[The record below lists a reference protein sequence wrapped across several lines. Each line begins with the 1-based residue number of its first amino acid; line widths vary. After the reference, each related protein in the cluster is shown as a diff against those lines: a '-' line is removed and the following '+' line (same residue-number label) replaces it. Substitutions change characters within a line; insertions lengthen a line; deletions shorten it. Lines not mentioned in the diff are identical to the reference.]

1 MVEILH
7 VISEAIF
14 ALIAKITYTKLKIF
28 LLTCYSQKQNLFLC
42 KPPTDNRFLDFL
54 SKGLNDFN
62 LMENDPFILG
72 DTNINI
78 LDNGHN
84 ILDKYKDM
92 SKRNSNF
99 GAIPIKYAQICS
111 TLGLKQ
117 LIKHPT
123 RITCYTLTLIDHVIG
138 LFQKKAKQGGTE
150 DMQFPG
156 VLKK

>member
-1 MVEILH
+1 
-7 VISEAIF
+7 
-14 ALIAKITYTKLKIF
+14 
-28 LLTCYSQKQNLFLC
+28 
-42 KPPTDNRFLDFL
+42 
-54 SKGLNDFN
+54 
-62 LMENDPFILG
+62 MENDLFILG
-72 DTNINI
+72 GTNINI

-117 LIKHPT
+117 IIKHPT

-138 LFQKKAKQGGTE
+138 LFQKKAKQGGGGWGYAISRGIE
-150 DMQFPG
+150 KIACG
-156 VLKK
+156 ISRGN